1 MSLLPFFFYTPP
13 PKQSQNRG
21 RLIRMF
27 GKYFLWYTILLPL
40 YLSLTSCTL
49 LSSPRTGLLALALW
63 VAAQVLWLQQG
74 FQLEFLGKST
84 FVPGLWG
91 AGLAFFA
98 VNCWILGVV
107 VKDIG
112 NIGNTGGQAKGVGE
126 KVTKR
131 GAGKVVQ

>member
-1 MSLLPFFFYTPP
+1 
-13 PKQSQNRG
+13 
-21 RLIRMF
+21 MF

-112 NIGNTGGQAKGVGE
+112 NIGNIGGQAKGVGE